1 MCGTPK
7 ERVNSNTIYIY
18 THTYTMSKT
27 IYIYIRIY
35 IHTHI
40 YIIRN
45 MWHAERA
52 GASGRNI
59 RERGVLECE

>member
-1 MCGTPK
+1 VAFGAVANVYEVAFGAVAIRC
-7 ERVNSNTIYIY
+7 NL
-18 THTYTMSKT
+18 KT

>member
-1 MCGTPK
+1 
-7 ERVNSNTIYIY
+7 
-18 THTYTMSKT
+18 MSKT
-27 IYIYIRIY
+27 IYIYIRIG